1 MFGIIKQLSLRG
13 DLFPVLIENTLVHI
27 EWPDEIFGPLKL
39 LFAYPGYLTLVAAII
54 TFEFLGYNTNIAFF
68 LHYLGCGAPPLVSL
82 QIATHIGYFVNIA
95 IESGEDGSRKIKC
108 GQKGKTKKYSS
119 RIFHSLNNIMPFI
132 FRTSLLAD

>member
-1 MFGIIKQLSLRG
+1 MFII
-13 DLFPVLIENTLVHI
+13 IENLRLRSDQFPGRIEDALVHI
-27 EWPDEIFGPLKL
+27 ERPYEIFSALEF